1 MASDICSLGSSIGLT
16 LSSCSLGDAKYF
28 LLSYRGDVL
37 DDEIEVVC
45 EEDDELDVGV
55 DADFCI
61 RSSSK

>member
-1 MASDICSLGSSIGLT
+1 MDIASDIWSLGWSSIGLT
-16 LSSCSLGDAKYF
+16 LSSCSFGDGKYF

-55 DADFCI
+55 DAGF
-61 RSSSK
+61 